1 MKKMK
6 YILVLVLLISGCED
20 MKMDRKVAKN
30 SEIQSQSG
38 SVDPCTDP
46 QICLLIYA
54 NTVNND
60 PLNTRLK
67 VKSKIPNT

>member
-6 YILVLVLLISGCED
+6 YILVLALLISGCED

-38 SVDPCTDP
+38 QLINA
-46 QICLLIYA
+46 QIPKFVY
-54 NTVNND
+54 
-60 PLNTRLK
+60 
-67 VKSKIPNT
+67 